1 MRGSTVQNQNKNNF
15 AKSESGLNHV
25 DPTIKISYKSKQTYK
40 MGGRT
45 QTKEFVKGRFAPK
58 KPYEHNMLSNWQSHP
73 PFHTPANFFSHSID
87 RLLCVAKNF
96 EIE

>member
-1 MRGSTVQNQNKNNF
+1 MTLHKRGVQFKIENKNNF

-58 KPYEHNMLSNWQSHP
+58 KI
-73 PFHTPANFFSHSID
+73 TI
-87 RLLCVAKNF
+87 
-96 EIE
+96 